1 MERKGIMESF
11 SVSSC
16 SSTTSTTST
25 IVFSRAA
32 HGVHTL
38 STELEREHE
47 LEKLEF
53 ALALAIAEGRSE
65 AADGLRS
72 RIESFGGCGEEPGT

>member
-1 MERKGIMESF
+1 MAVKGIMESF

-16 SSTTSTTST
+16 SSLTST
-25 IVFSRAA
+25 ILSSHTA

-38 STELEREHE
+38 STEREYQ

-65 AADGLRS
+65 AADGLMS
-72 RIESFGGCGEEPGT
+72 QIESFGDCGEEPGT